1 MKAIINGR
9 FIIPDET
16 GCFTVE
22 EGLALFFDE
31 KIRAIRP
38 AATVSAAEREELEAC
53 IDARGAY
60 VSPGF
65 LNVHIHG
72 CVGATRWTMTR
83 RPSAKCSCSRQRQA

>member
-38 AATVSAAEREELEAC
+38 AATVSAAEREEQLVR
-53 IDARGAY
+53 RG
-60 VSPGF
+60 
-65 LNVHIHG
+65 
-72 CVGATRWTMTR
+72 R
-83 RPSAKCSCSRQRQA
+83 